1 MRALAKLVPEN
12 NPGVV
17 MFARISLAL
26 AASVALVGTAL
37 AADARSTSP
46 AAVPTWTGAYVG
58 AWFGG
63 RTSRVDV
70 TDCGGGIVGSN
81 CPEGFGVDGFVAG
94 INAGFDYQLENGIVL
109 GAMLVL
115 PLVRNETTV
124 TTPLFEPFGLAWRV
138 TPEFAGA
145 IAARV
150 GYAFGDLMPYAV
162 VGVSHARVK
171 SQPLDFGAP
180 LGRSIT
186 VSHTGAVLGAGLEAR
201 LAPNVSVDARYLLGL
216 LGSAEY
222 NFCVDTPCGS
232 SYKSTSHNFLVGLN
246 YRF

>member
-1 MRALAKLVPEN
+1 ML
-12 NPGVV
+12 
-17 MFARISLAL
+17 ARISLAL

-37 AADARSTSP
+37 AADAPFSGP
-46 AAVPTWTGAYVG
+46 AVPTWTGAYVG
-58 AWFGG
+58 GWVGG

-70 TDCGGGIVGSN
+70 TDCTGGIVGEN
-81 CPEGFGVDGFVAG
+81 CPEGFGVDGLVAG
-94 INAGFDYQLENGIVL
+94 LHAGFDYQLDNGIVL

-145 IAARV
+145 VAARV

-162 VGVSHARVK
+162 LGISHARVK
-171 SQPLDFGAP
+171 SQTLDFGAP
-180 LGRSIT
+180 LGRPIT

-201 LAPNVSVDARYLLGL
+201 LARNVSVDARYLLGL

-222 NFCVDTPCGS
+222 SFCTAPGCAS
-232 SYKSTSHNFLVGLN
+232 SYKSTSHNFLVGMN